1 MNKNKVE
8 PKQNRSRNT
17 KKKII
22 EASVKLFSKKGYR
35 DVTTHEIAAEAGISI
50 GSFYNYFDDKKDAL
64 FAALESLSDDIQY
77 VIQETVT
84 ELESKA
90 TEEEVI
96 LELVNM
102 SIEAHRRN
110 AGLAKI
116 VEELMY
122 SDPDIRKYSE
132 DFQKNFSNLLQF
144 LLSVLEMKRGIEIK
158 DIETKAKI
166 LMVVV
171 EALCHEN
178 IFHDLGIDDQVLAG
192 EIKDLITKYILL
204 ETDDLPEQV
213 EGGGRGLYQ
222 DV

>member
-116 VEELMY
+116 VEELRY

>member
-116 VEELMY
+116 VEELRY

-144 LLSVLEMKRGIEIK
+144 LLSVLEMKRGIEIE